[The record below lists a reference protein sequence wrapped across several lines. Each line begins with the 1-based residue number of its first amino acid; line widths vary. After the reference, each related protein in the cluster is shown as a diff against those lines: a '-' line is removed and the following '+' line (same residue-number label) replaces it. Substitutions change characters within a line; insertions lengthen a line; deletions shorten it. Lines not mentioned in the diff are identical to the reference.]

1 MTNIAKDFDFKGV
14 DALTLMA
21 RYNSLREEASTKG
34 ENVDLLVLQEMV
46 AICNALRRHA
56 TGNRVPARPRMKA
69 IPTLDD
75 L

>member
-1 MTNIAKDFDFKGV
+1 MTNIAKDYNFKGV
-14 DALTLMA
+14 DPLTLMA
-21 RYNSLREEASTKG
+21 RYNVLREEATLKG
-34 ENVDLLVLQEMV
+34 ENVDLTVLQEMV
-46 AICNALRRHA
+46 ALCNALRGHA